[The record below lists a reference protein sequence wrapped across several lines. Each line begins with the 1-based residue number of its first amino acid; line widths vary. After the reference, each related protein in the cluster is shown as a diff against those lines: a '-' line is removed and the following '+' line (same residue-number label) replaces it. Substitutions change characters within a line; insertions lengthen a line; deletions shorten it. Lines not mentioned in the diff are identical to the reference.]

1 MEIEEKDAGRVKILR
16 LTGRLDAYS
25 ANEVEKS
32 ITGLIDGGCVR
43 IVVNLEGVEY
53 ISSSGLRV
61 ILAALKQL
69 RKLKGE
75 LSLACLRPY
84 VKEIFDI
91 AGFTQLFT
99 IYDREAEA
107 VARCAAAMEV

>member
-43 IVVNLEGVEY
+43 IMVNFEGVEY

-61 ILAALKQL
+61 MLAALKQL

-84 VKEIFDI
+84 VKEVFDI

>member
-1 MEIEEKDAGRVKILR
+1 MEIEEKDADGVKILA

-25 ANEVEKS
+25 ANEVEKC

-43 IVVNLEGVEY
+43 LVVNLEGVEY

-61 ILAALKQL
+61 MLAALKRL

-75 LSLACLRPY
+75 LSMACLRPY
-84 VKEIFDI
+84 VQEVFDI
-91 AGFTQLFT
+91 AGFTQLFA
-99 IYDREAEA
+99 IYDREADA
-107 VARCAAAMEV
+107 VDRCTAAGE

>member
-1 MEIEEKDAGRVKILR
+1 MELLRKRAGVVEILS
-16 LTGRLDAYS
+16 LQGRLDAYS

-32 ITGLIDGGCVR
+32 ITGLIDEGCVR

-61 ILAALKQL
+61 MLAALKRL
-69 RKLKGE
+69 RKLNGE

-84 VKEIFDI
+84 VKEVFDI
-91 AGFTQLFT
+91 AGFTQLFA

-107 VARCAAAMEV
+107 VASCTAAGE